1 MPMMRD
7 SFIDGVYDLMRKR
20 SDIFF
25 LSADF
30 GSPSLDKIRYDFP
43 EKFFNVGIA
52 EQDLIGI
59 AAGLALE
66 GFIVYA
72 YAIASFLSMRAFEQI
87 RVNLSLMGQIKP
99 MNVNLV
105 SVGAGVSYDIAGAT
119 HHCLEDISLMR
130 LLPHIELFSPSDS
143 ILAGEFVK
151 HSSSTGIKY
160 LRLDGKSLEDIYV
173 NNKPDFDDGFSCL
186 RSGSSLC
193 IVATGYMTHTALK
206 VADLLKT
213 GGVACSVIDIFLL
226 KKFKSKKLADFLKP
240 YKHIFTIEEGFTGV
254 GGLDACVMAL
264 MPRGAYFKNFGF
276 SANYCFASGTRDFL
290 HKQVGLHPLT
300 IADQIKKYLK

>member
-43 EKFFNVGIA
+43 KKFFNVGIA

-66 GFIVYA
+66 GFIIYA
-72 YAIASFLSMRAFEQI
+72 FALASFLSMRAFEQI

-130 LLPHIELFSPSDS
+130 LLP
-143 ILAGEFVK
+143 
-151 HSSSTGIKY
+151 
-160 LRLDGKSLEDIYV
+160 
-173 NNKPDFDDGFSCL
+173 
-186 RSGSSLC
+186 
-193 IVATGYMTHTALK
+193 
-206 VADLLKT
+206 
-213 GGVACSVIDIFLL
+213 
-226 KKFKSKKLADFLKP
+226 
-240 YKHIFTIEEGFTGV
+240 
-254 GGLDACVMAL
+254 
-264 MPRGAYFKNFGF
+264 
-276 SANYCFASGTRDFL
+276 
-290 HKQVGLHPLT
+290 
-300 IADQIKKYLK
+300 QI